1 MKLWAVGFQ
10 TQAVTDALKRH
21 VPSHF
26 FYSLLVS
33 GNKCIRFTALCSC
46 DCTKS
51 GSFIPAEKLLAGLEG
66 SRTHLLNPVDDVAG
80 SAGLPVTRW
89 FFTCSKLCPFASFS
103 GSGHILCKETPA
115 PYWQEEVGWL
125 VLSNV

>member
-1 MKLWAVGFQ
+1 MKLCAVGFQ

-21 VPSHF
+21 IPSHF

-51 GSFIPAEKLLAGLEG
+51 GSFIPSEKLLAGLEG
-66 SRTHLLNPVDDVAG
+66 SRTHLFNPVDDVAS
-80 SAGLPVTRW
+80 SAGLPPGGSSLALSSAPLPLSVAQATSCARKRLLL
-89 FFTCSKLCPFASFS
+89 TGRRKLD
-103 GSGHILCKETPA
+103 
-115 PYWQEEVGWL
+115 GW
-125 VLSNV
+125 S